1 MMILRSF
8 CSFVVRY
15 ASKIYTM
22 SVSTQRT
29 EKTDTDK
36 NNQIV
41 LLLDWEGFICVVLGG
56 RFMTNAPL
64 IESIGIDDK

>member
-1 MMILRSF
+1 
-8 CSFVVRY
+8 
-15 ASKIYTM
+15 M